1 MDILPI
7 KEQNIIATAALDGK
21 ICLWDAATEKNSK
34 TLGGENNHQ
43 KGITCLDW
51 YPHSNCL
58 LSAGLDHDVFI
69 FNTLVKEKIF
79 TLKGHS
85 HPLAGVKWVP
95 NTYQIVS
102 CDISGMVKIWDSRTM
117 LCQQTF
123 NSPTQEVNSFCV
135 TYPTKRIV
143 LGAKNM
149 IFFDYDEP
157 KHEFLTDEK
166 MCLKIIYN
174 EVLFAF
180 ITLHPDNVKV
190 WDARNGETIAAHR
203 DLTEGELTCC
213 CLDDRERKLF
223 LGDTN
228 GNIISINVRNGARLR
243 EFKSHE
249 KGANPN
255 RRIVSDLAYFAHK
268 NTKLLVSSS

>member
-1 MDILPI
+1 
-7 KEQNIIATAALDGK
+7 
-21 ICLWDAATEKNSK
+21 
-34 TLGGENNHQ
+34 
-43 KGITCLDW
+43 
-51 YPHSNCL
+51 
-58 LSAGLDHDVFI
+58 
-69 FNTLVKEKIF
+69 
-79 TLKGHS
+79 
-85 HPLAGVKWVP
+85 
-95 NTYQIVS
+95 
-102 CDISGMVKIWDSRTM
+102 
-117 LCQQTF
+117 
-123 NSPTQEVNSFCV
+123 
-135 TYPTKRIV
+135 
-143 LGAKNM
+143 M

-190 WDARNGETIAAHR
+190 WDARNGETLSAHR
-203 DLTEGELTCC
+203 DLSEGELTCC

-268 NTKLLVSSS
+268 NTKLLVSSSQSSSIMIHDDSESDPNKSRSNEMAHHKKQVNFLTIKSTTLSEKDKEKEKDKDEDSFNSLDGVLASSSDDGSIILTNLSSYRIEA